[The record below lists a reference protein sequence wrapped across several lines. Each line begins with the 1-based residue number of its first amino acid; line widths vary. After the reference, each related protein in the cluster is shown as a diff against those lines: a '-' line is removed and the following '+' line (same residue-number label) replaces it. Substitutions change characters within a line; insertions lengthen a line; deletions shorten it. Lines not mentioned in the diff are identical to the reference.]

1 MRFWVSII
9 LILLVDQLSKFW
21 IASTMFIGDSRTVI
35 DGILSLSY
43 VHNRGAAFG
52 IMQGQSWFFLIMATM
67 VVAAMIIYNVKYAP
81 QAWLQYAT
89 GLIVGG
95 SLGNVIDRWFYGS
108 VRDFFSIGWFPVFN
122 VADMAIV
129 TGGALLTLYILLN
142 DTTPELKP

>member
-1 MRFWVSII
+1 
-9 LILLVDQLSKFW
+9 
-21 IASTMFIGDSRTVI
+21 MFVGDSRTVI

-43 VHNRGAAFG
+43 VHNRGAALG
-52 IMQGQSWFFLIMATM
+52 IMQGQSWFFLIMATIV
-67 VVAAMIIYNVKYAP
+67 VVAMIFYNVKYSL

-129 TGGALLTLYILLN
+129 SGGALVMLYIIFN
-142 DTTPELKP
+142 DITPDLKS

>member
-1 MRFWVSII
+1 
-9 LILLVDQLSKFW
+9 
-21 IASTMFIGDSRTVI
+21 MFVGDSRTVI

-43 VHNRGAAFG
+43 VHNRGAALG
-52 IMQGQSWFFLIMATM
+52 IMQGQSWFFLIMATIV
-67 VVAAMIIYNVKYAP
+67 VVAMIFYNVKYSL

-129 TGGALLTLYILLN
+129 SGGALVMLYIILN
-142 DTTPELKP
+142 DTTPDLKS